1 MPEWSISGLLNT
13 PALAGEVDKGSVM
26 KNHITLAFVAA
37 MAAVSLP
44 SCVSFDDDDDDIRP
58 VATTTVTEQTN
69 PSYGYGYP
77 TTTAATV
84 AVAPR
89 TAYPSSV
96 TVNPAVTTRT
106 TRTTYVRR
114 D

>member
-1 MPEWSISGLLNT
+1 
-13 PALAGEVDKGSVM
+13 M

-58 VATTTVTEQTN
+58 VATTTVTEQTA
-69 PSYGYGYP
+69 PSYSYGYP
-77 TTTAATV
+77 TTTASTV

-89 TAYPSSV
+89 TGYRYPSSV